1 VLQVESVALNDQG
14 KPADEIAER
23 QLDDR
28 IRVLLPLT
36 LPAPLAETQDGS
48 GPAMEQLIRALP
60 PDTSR
65 LLLDAVMEASGAG
78 EQAVTEAVAGVIANA
93 LQSDPGEEES

>member
-1 VLQVESVALNDQG
+1 MLQVEGVALNDEG

-36 LPAPLAETQDGS
+36 LPHPLAETQDGS
-48 GPAMEQLIRALP
+48 GPAMEQLVFARFP
-60 PDTSR
+60 PARTRPLSMR
-65 LLLDAVMEASGAG
+65 
-78 EQAVTEAVAGVIANA
+78 
-93 LQSDPGEEES
+93 